1 MQKPLP
7 VEVENVSARRWAKL
21 ERSLFARWDEEQRRV
36 SEMDPQS
43 QPGSVQRLGRLVA
56 ISAVAL
62 LAVAA
67 SVVCFVSWHRAGE
80 AVALDRTSRIA
91 TGANGSHL
99 SLQGLTLDVEP
110 ESAVVLG
117 SPSEHGMLIVLD
129 RGGIVCEAAPRS
141 AGAPLVVQAGSVQV
155 KVVGTRFSVTR
166 TGEKARVAVEHGVV
180 EVAEGGHV
188 ARVGAGQV
196 WPSEDPAAAAPSA
209 TSPSTAT
216 NAAPSAV
223 EDGRTSDADP
233 KSDLNQKSDAAQKS
247 PAAGAKPS
255 GAVGTAGRAAAS
267 GEAAQAR
274 FEAAAA
280 LERSDPARAVELYRG
295 LENGS
300 DSWAQHALFAH
311 GRLEA
316 ARGNRAQARQLL
328 EHYLARFPKGPNSV
342 DARSVLERLR

>member
-7 VEVENVSARRWAKL
+7 VEVEIVSPRRWARL
-21 ERSLFARWDEEQRRV
+21 ERSLFARWDEEQRRGPEADLPPV
-36 SEMDPQS
+36 RQ
-43 QPGSVQRLGRLVA
+43 GSPRQLRRLVA
-56 ISAVAL
+56 IAAVVVVA
-62 LAVAA
+62 AAA
-67 SVVCFVSWHRAGE
+67 SVVSFVTWRRAGE

-99 SLQGLTLDVEP
+99 ALQGLTLDVEP

-129 RGGIVCEAAPRS
+129 RGGIVCEVAPRS

-166 TGEKARVAVEHGVV
+166 TGERARVAVEHGVV
-180 EVAEGGHV
+180 EVAAGGRV

-196 WPSEDPAAAAPSA
+196 WPFEAPPVA
-209 TSPSTAT
+209 TSDTRSDRPSVAEGG
-216 NAAPSAV
+216 PV
-223 EDGRTSDADP
+223 SDV
-233 KSDLNQKSDAAQKS
+233 NQKSDANTKS
-247 PAAGAKPS
+247 PPSADAKPGGGGAAG
-255 GAVGTAGRAAAS
+255 RHAAH

-280 LERSDPARAVELYRG
+280 LERSEPARAVELYRG

-300 DSWAQHALFAH
+300 DSWAQHALYAH

-316 ARGNRAQARQLL
+316 ARGHATQARQLL
-328 EHYLARFPKGPNSV
+328 ERYLTRFPSGPNSV

>member
-7 VEVENVSARRWAKL
+7 VEVEVVSARRWAKL
-21 ERSLFARWDEEQRRV
+21 ERSLFARWDEEQRRA
-36 SEMDPQS
+36 SEAEVR
-43 QPGSVQRLGRLVA
+43 PGSAQRLGRLVA

-62 LAVAA
+62 VALAA
-67 SVVCFVSWHRAGE
+67 SVVCFISWHRAGE

-180 EVAEGGHV
+180 EVAEGGRV

-196 WPSEDPAAAAPSA
+196 WPPEAPAVVAPSAATSAAPS
-209 TSPSTAT
+209 P
-216 NAAPSAV
+216 V
-223 EDGRTSDADP
+223 EDAANEANQ
-233 KSDLNQKSDAAQKS
+233 KSELNQKSDANQK
-247 PAAGAKPS
+247 ALLGTGAKPS
-255 GAVGTAGRAAAS
+255 GGGAAGRPGVS
-267 GEAAQAR
+267 SEAAQAR

-280 LERSDPARAVELYRG
+280 LERSDPARAVDLYRG

-328 EHYLARFPKGPNSV
+328 ERYLARFPKGPNSV

>member
-7 VEVENVSARRWAKL
+7 VEVETVSARRWARL
-21 ERSLFARWDEEQRRV
+21 ERSLFARWDEEQRL
-36 SEMDPQS
+36 DAGS
-43 QPGSVQRLGRLVA
+43 QPVRQAPARQVRRLVA
-56 ISAVAL
+56 IAAVVG
-62 LAVAA
+62 VAA
-67 SVVCFVSWHRAGE
+67 AASAVCFVTWRRAGD

-117 SPSEHGMLIVLD
+117 SPFERGMLIVLD
-129 RGGIVCEAAPRS
+129 RGGIVCEVAPRS
-141 AGAPLVVQAGSVQV
+141 ADAPLVIQAGSVQV

-196 WPSEDPAAAAPSA
+196 WPSEAPAVAPPQAAPIA
-209 TSPSTAT
+209 NPSDV
-216 NAAPSAV
+216 PSAV
-223 EDGRTSDADP
+223 EDGPESDVT
-233 KSDLNQKSDAAQKS
+233 QKGDSNTPRAPAKAS
-247 PAAGAKPS
+247 GAAG
-255 GAVGTAGRAAAS
+255 GRHAGY

-274 FEAAAA
+274 FEAASA
-280 LERSDPARAVELYRG
+280 LERSEPVRAVELYKG
-295 LENGS
+295 LENGR
-300 DSWAQHALFAH
+300 DSWAQHALYAH

-316 ARGNRAQARQLL
+316 ARGNAVQARQLL
-328 EHYLARFPKGPNSV
+328 ERYLSRFPKGPNSA

>member
-7 VEVENVSARRWAKL
+7 VEVEIVSPRRWARL

-36 SEMDPQS
+36 PEADLP
-43 QPGSVQRLGRLVA
+43 PVRRGSARHLRRLVA
-56 ISAVAL
+56 IAAVVV
-62 LAVAA
+62 LAAA
-67 SVVCFVSWHRAGE
+67 TGVVSLVSWRRAGE

-99 SLQGLTLDVEP
+99 ALQGLTLDVEP

-129 RGGIVCEAAPRS
+129 RGGIVCEVAPRS

-180 EVAEGGHV
+180 EVAAAGRV
-188 ARVGAGQV
+188 ARVGAGQA
-196 WPSEDPAAAAPSA
+196 WPFEAPPIAASDTSRDRPSGA
-209 TSPSTAT
+209 EAGL
-216 NAAPSAV
+216 V
-223 EDGRTSDADP
+223 SDA
-233 KSDLNQKSDAAQKS
+233 NQKSDANTKS
-247 PAAGAKPS
+247 PPSADAKPGGGGAAG
-255 GAVGTAGRAAAS
+255 RHAAR

-280 LERSDPARAVELYRG
+280 LERSEPARAVELYRG

-300 DSWAQHALFAH
+300 DSWAQHALYAH

-316 ARGNRAQARQLL
+316 ARGNATQARQLL
-328 EHYLARFPKGPNSV
+328 ERYLTRFPSGPNSA

>member
-7 VEVENVSARRWAKL
+7 VEVETVSARRWARL
-21 ERSLFARWDEEQRRV
+21 ERSLFARWDEEQLRAPEAEAGRVRQGSARRLRR
-36 SEMDPQS
+36 QI
-43 QPGSVQRLGRLVA
+43 A
-56 ISAVAL
+56 ISAAVL

-67 SVVCFVSWHRAGE
+67 SVVCFVSWRRAGE

-99 SLQGLTLDVEP
+99 ALQGLTLDVEP

-129 RGGIVCEAAPRS
+129 RGGIVCEVAPRS

-166 TGEKARVAVEHGVV
+166 IGEKARVAVEHGVV
-180 EVAEGGHV
+180 EVAAGGRV
-188 ARVGAGQV
+188 ARVSAGEV
-196 WPSEDPAAAAPSA
+196 WPREAPVVAASPA
-209 TSPSTAT
+209 T
-216 NAAPSAV
+216 
-223 EDGRTSDADP
+223 TSDAP
-233 KSDLNQKSDAAQKS
+233 SVVEGGPVSDANPHSDTNPKS
-247 PAAGAKPS
+247 PASVGVRPAGG
-255 GAVGTAGRAAAS
+255 GAAGPHTAY

-280 LERSDPARAVELYRG
+280 LERSEPARAEDLYRG

-300 DSWAQHALFAH
+300 GSWAQHALFAH

-316 ARGNRAQARQLL
+316 ARGNTAEARQLL
-328 EHYLARFPKGPNSV
+328 ERYLTRFPKGPNSQ